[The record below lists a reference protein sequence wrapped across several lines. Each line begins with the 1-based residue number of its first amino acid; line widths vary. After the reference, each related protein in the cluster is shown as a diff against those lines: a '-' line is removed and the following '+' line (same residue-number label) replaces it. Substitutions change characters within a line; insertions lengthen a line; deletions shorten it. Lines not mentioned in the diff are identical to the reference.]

1 MPTAPEAYLSQL
13 FSLAGR
19 RALVTGASRGIGRA
33 LAVSLAR
40 AGADLVLT
48 ARSTASL
55 AETAALVGAEGRR
68 AECLACDQSDV
79 GAIGAALAGLA
90 PVDILVNNA
99 GTEEVCP
106 STEVSEALWD
116 RIVDTNLKGAFFMTQ
131 AVAKPMLARGHG
143 AIVNLAS
150 LTSFVGVPTAA
161 PYGSSKSGIAGMTRA
176 LATEWA
182 GQGVRVNAIA
192 PGYFR
197 TELTEVFYQDPDWC
211 ATMETKIPMG
221 RFGRM
226 EDLEAAVLYLASDA
240 SRYVTGQILG
250 IDGGYLA
257 SI

>member
-1 MPTAPEAYLSQL
+1 MAVKGPGKRRAPTAKPSSCAVARLTSQ
-13 FSLAGR
+13 R
-19 RALVTGASRGIGRA
+19 TRGFPVG
-33 LAVSLAR
+33 
-40 AGADLVLT
+40 
-48 ARSTASL
+48 
-55 AETAALVGAEGRR
+55 TAARIEAEGRG
-68 AECLACDQSDV
+68 AECIACDQSDV
-79 GAIGAALAGLA
+79 PGIAAALAGVA

-106 STEVSEALWD
+106 STEVTEQLWD
-116 RIVDTNLKGAFFMTQ
+116 RIVDTNLKGAFFLTQ
-131 AVAKPMLARGHG
+131 AMAKPMLARGRG
-143 AIVNLAS
+143 TVVNLAS

-197 TELTEVFYQDPDWC
+197 TDLTEVFYSDADWC
-211 ATMETKIPMG
+211 AAMEAKIPMG
-221 RFGRM
+221 RFGRL
-226 EDLEAAVLYLASDA
+226 EDLEAAVLFLASDA
-240 SRYVTGQILG
+240 SSYVTGQILG

>member
-1 MPTAPEAYLSQL
+1 MPTAPEAYLGQL
-13 FSLAGR
+13 FSLSGR
-19 RALVTGASRGIGRA
+19 RAMVTGASRGIGAA
-33 LAVSLAR
+33 LAVALAR

-48 ARSTASL
+48 ARSAGSL
-55 AETAALVGAEGRR
+55 AETAAKVEAEGRR
-68 AECLACDQSDV
+68 AECIACDQSDV
-79 GAIGAALAGLA
+79 AGIAAALAGIA

-106 STEVSEALWD
+106 STEVTEQLWD
-116 RIVDTNLKGAFFMTQ
+116 RIVDTNLKGAFFVTQ
-131 AVAKPMLARGHG
+131 AVARPMLARGHG
-143 AIVNLAS
+143 AVINLAS

-197 TELTEVFYQDPDWC
+197 TELTEVFYRDADWC
-211 ATMETKIPMG
+211 ASMEARIPMG
-221 RFGRM
+221 RFGRL